1 MSYDENGRKGFGILT
16 VFILMLVAAILGGV
30 IVLGAGHA
38 GLLDWVGSNDSGQG
52 SGESINGQVVQQTVT
67 LDYNDAVVDIAERV
81 SPAIVCINN
90 YDEYSDFFT
99 GSTTEYQQSSGSGVI
114 YSEDGYIVTN
124 NHVVEGATRIVVT
137 LYDGT
142 SYDATVVGTDSR
154 TDLAVLKI
162 DGAENLVA
170 AEFGD
175 SDALKVGELAIAIG
189 NPGGDTFAR
198 SLTQGRISGLDRT
211 ITTQDGLQFTLIQ
224 TDAAINPGNSGGALL
239 NSLGQVIGINTI
251 KISLS
256 GYEGMGFAI
265 PSNTVQGIISD
276 LQQYGKVSRPALGV
290 GVVRDIT
297 EDLARYNNLPV
308 DYGVLVVPNEN
319 GNAAK
324 AGLKQYDIIIA
335 VDGEKVTDYMELQSI
350 IFSHNIGDTV
360 TVTVQRGQEQLDL
373 EIVLGELE

>member
-38 GLLDWVGSNDSGQG
+38 GLLDWVGSNDSGQS

-211 ITTQDGLQFTLIQ
+211 ITTRMVY
-224 TDAAINPGNSGGALL
+224 NLL
-239 NSLGQVIGINTI
+239 
-251 KISLS
+251 
-256 GYEGMGFAI
+256 
-265 PSNTVQGIISD
+265 
-276 LQQYGKVSRPALGV
+276 
-290 GVVRDIT
+290 
-297 EDLARYNNLPV
+297 
-308 DYGVLVVPNEN
+308 
-319 GNAAK
+319 
-324 AGLKQYDIIIA
+324 
-335 VDGEKVTDYMELQSI
+335 
-350 IFSHNIGDTV
+350 
-360 TVTVQRGQEQLDL
+360 
-373 EIVLGELE
+373 